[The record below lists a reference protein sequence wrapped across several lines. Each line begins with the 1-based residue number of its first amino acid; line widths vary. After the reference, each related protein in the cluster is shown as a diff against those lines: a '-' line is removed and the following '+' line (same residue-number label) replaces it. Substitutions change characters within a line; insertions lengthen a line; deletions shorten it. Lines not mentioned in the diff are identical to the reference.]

1 MLTWFSCIF
10 LEVVPVQAAFPC
22 GLALERT
29 QHRMKGKKRRAGRN
43 ANMGKNIVFL
53 GLERPPQKTHNS
65 KHRKNGSVA
74 QNITTYNKKH
84 GEKHNLL
91 PWTPSKT
98 TTKQICALS

>member
-43 ANMGKNIVFL
+43 ANMGKNIVFF
-53 GLERPPQKTHNS
+53 GVGK
-65 KHRKNGSVA
+65 A
-74 QNITTYNKKH
+74 
-84 GEKHNLL
+84 
-91 PWTPSKT
+91 
-98 TTKQICALS
+98 TTKNAQLKT